1 MVRIYFILAVA
12 MVSVSTTS
20 LVVRY
25 LSLVPALTLAFW
37 RMFYSSLFLWVYSY
51 GEKQKITKKNKAYT
65 VFAGVFLGLHFALF
79 FLGVRNTSVASATLL
94 ANTGPVFTSFFSFV
108 SGNRIEKSVW
118 IGLFF
123 ALVGVSIVQ
132 GYGITPGENNTFG
145 NFLSLSS
152 GLCMAITYL
161 FAFEV
166 RKETKNIIYGRSVFF
181 VSSITIGVFS
191 FLYGS
196 SLLDFSLKDIP
207 WFIFLGLVPS
217 ILGHNLLNYSIKYF
231 SPTAISSIPLGEPI
245 IASFFAFLL
254 FSETIPV
261 AAYLGSP
268 FVFFG
273 IYLILSNSKQ
283 QKN

>member
-1 MVRIYFILAVA
+1 MVRIYFVLAVA

-25 LSLVPALTLAFW
+25 VSLVPALTLAFW
-37 RMFYSSLFLWVYSY
+37 RMFFSSLFLWVYSY
-51 GEKQKITKKNKAYT
+51 GEKQQTTKKNKAYT

-79 FLGVRNTSVASATLL
+79 FLGVRNTSVANATLL
-94 ANTGPVFTSFFSFV
+94 ANTGPIFTSFFSFA

-118 IGLFF
+118 IGLLF

-132 GYGITPGENNTFG
+132 VYGTTSGENNTFG

-152 GLCMAITYL
+152 GLCMAITYI

-191 FLYGS
+191 FFYGS
-196 SLLDFSLKDIP
+196 SLFDFSLKDIP
-207 WFIFLGLVPS
+207 WFLFLGLVPS

-245 IASFFAFLL
+245 MASFFAFLL

-261 AAYLGSP
+261 AAYLGGP